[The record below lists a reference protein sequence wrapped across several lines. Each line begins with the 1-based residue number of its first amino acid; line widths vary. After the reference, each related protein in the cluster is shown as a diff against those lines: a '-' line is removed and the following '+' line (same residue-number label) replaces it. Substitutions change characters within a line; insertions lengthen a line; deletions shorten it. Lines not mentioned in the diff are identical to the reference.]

1 MKRVPEPEI
10 MDDLAE
16 VVAYDE
22 LVSDIQGEILDRCF
36 AKSLANLQHSDTHD
50 RYRLLDV
57 CTGPARIPVF
67 LTQLTDRYDICAM
80 DISKNMIDVA
90 VKNKQLNSASYHL
103 VQADAH
109 HLPFPDGHFDV
120 ASCHASLHHFKDA
133 VPVLKEINRV
143 TKPKGSIMI
152 RDLRRPVNMMVLR
165 LYLMIFGAQYNQT
178 QKKLY
183 NDSLGGIHTGRIAF
197 DGV

>member
-1 MKRVPEPEI
+1 M
-10 MDDLAE
+10 A
-16 VVAYDE
+16 A
-22 LVSDIQGEILDRCF
+22 
-36 AKSLANLQHSDTHD
+36 
-50 RYRLLDV
+50 
-57 CTGPARIPVF
+57 
-67 LTQLTDRYDICAM
+67 
-80 DISKNMIDVA
+80 
-90 VKNKQLNSASYHL
+90 KNKALNSANYHL

-120 ASCHASLHHFKDA
+120 VSCHASLHQFKDA